1 MSHLEVVHE
10 SESRIHATR
19 RITVHCASP
28 IGLPGAFEYSEEVG
42 ADDNLEAAKFLTRT
56 SGRGPIA
63 QFRQS
68 PVQLHLV
75 MTEEIPISD
84 IANVIRLAVAPVF
97 LLTAN
102 GTLIA
107 TLNTRLGR
115 VVDRSRSLE
124 AQLERN
130 PDHIERL
137 RAELKVLS
145 VRIRLAQAAIALAV
159 LATLFVCL
167 LISCAFIGAFVSTDL
182 TTMIG
187 VMFVI
192 AMLCLIGALLV
203 FLREIFL
210 AVKFAERRIR

>member
-1 MSHLEVVHE
+1 
-10 SESRIHATR
+10 
-19 RITVHCASP
+19 
-28 IGLPGAFEYSEEVG
+28 
-42 ADDNLEAAKFLTRT
+42 
-56 SGRGPIA
+56 
-63 QFRQS
+63 
-68 PVQLHLV
+68 
-75 MTEEIPISD
+75 MTDELPISD
-84 IANVIRLAVAPVF
+84 IASVIRLAVAPVF

-124 AQLERN
+124 AQIEGR
-130 PDHIERL
+130 PDHVERL
-137 RAELKVLS
+137 RAELKVLAI
-145 VRIRLAQAAIALAV
+145 RIRLAQAAIALAV

-182 TTMIG
+182 TTAIG

-192 AMLCLIGALLV
+192 AMLCLIGSLLV